1 MLASCWLDERQ
12 GSSSCSEPMRGA
24 KIETEGRGS
33 WNAGVQFCLFAQ
45 SCLTLCN
52 PMDCSMPGFPVHH
65 QLTEPTQTHVHH
77 VGDAIQPS
85 HPLSFPFSSRL
96 QSFLASGSFPM
107 SQFFTSGSQSIGVS
121 VSTSVLP
128 MNIQACLISFRT
140 DLLDLLAVQGSS
152 PAPQFKSINSLVL
165 KLFYST
171 TLTSIHDYWKNH
183 SFD

>member
-1 MLASCWLDERQ
+1 MLYLLRKRKLKTLPCPNLPVGVGLPASPCPCPRPRWVLGWPAVFREEAMLASCWLDERQ

-33 WNAGVQFCLFAQ
+33 WKAGVQFCLFAQ

-65 QLTEPTQTHVHH
+65 QLPEPTQTHVHH

-128 MNIQACLISFRT
+128 MNIQA
-140 DLLDLLAVQGSS
+140 
-152 PAPQFKSINSLVL
+152 
-165 KLFYST
+165 
-171 TLTSIHDYWKNH
+171 
-183 SFD
+183 